1 MKKIYLILF
10 FLVFVKIASAQ
21 TPCTLSLDS
30 IYLDTVLS
38 NCSHLYFKYNVS
50 GGTVTSYGW
59 TYGDGNS
66 CACIKPKNFYTA
78 NGTYQVCGR
87 IQDANGCADSL
98 CISVNVN
105 CSNPCDLSE
114 IGIYSVDTLSYSCN
128 EMEFITITSSN
139 AKKIRWDFGD
149 GDSSENKYEVHTYKQ
164 NGTYNVRLIIE
175 DSIACSDTAELSVVI
190 FCDDI
195 LPCNLEIQGIDTL
208 SQGDCYTRMLTLH
221 SNKGLLKVYWDFGD
235 GGNMVSN
242 KTQLW
247 HFADTG
253 LFRVCAVAEDS
264 THCRDTFCRW
274 VKISCPEPNSA
285 IQHMFFAGLKL
296 YPSPFSHIITIEFE
310 SSARLTVLD
319 CGMREVYITDIQAGT
334 NEINLSHLNSGL
346 YFIKLETDRGIG
358 IFKILKE

>member
-10 FLVFVKIASAQ
+10 FLAFAGSAAAQ

-30 IYLDTVLS
+30 VYLDTILS

-50 GGTVTSYGW
+50 GGTATSYSW

-66 CACIKPKNFYTA
+66 CTCIKPKNFYTS

-98 CISVNVN
+98 CISVIVS

-139 AKKIRWDFGD
+139 ARKIRWDFGD
-149 GDSSENKYEVHTYKQ
+149 GDSSDNKYEIHTYKQ

-175 DSIACSDTAELSVVI
+175 DSIACSDTADLRVVI
-190 FCDDI
+190 YCDEI
-195 LPCNLEIQGIDTL
+195 IPCNLEIQGIDTL

-221 SNKGLLKVYWDFGD
+221 SNKGLLKVNWDFGD
-235 GGNMVSN
+235 GGSLVSN
-242 KTQLW
+242 KSQLW

-264 THCRDTFCRW
+264 AQCRDTFCRW
-274 VKISCPEPNSA
+274 VKISCPEQSGIN
-285 IQHMFFAGLKL
+285 QHTFAGLKI
-296 YPSPFSHIITIEFE
+296 YPSPFSNYFNIEFDCN
-310 SSARLTVLD
+310 AGLLVLD
-319 CGMREVYITDIQAGT
+319 CNMREVYKTEMEAGT
-334 NEINLSHLNSGL
+334 NEIKISSLNSGL
-346 YFIKLETDRGIG
+346 YFIIIETEEGRG